1 MKSNKEEIFLGG
13 GNNLN
18 IKSSRLVTLYQTL
31 TLITSD
37 VGTVQLNV
45 KIEGDFD
52 TIPEQYQEVF
62 LNMMSTKYLNMVSF
76 GENPFSQCLPAP
88 KIKWWQF
95 WKPKI

>member
-18 IKSSRLVTLYQTL
+18 IKSSRLVNLYQTL

-37 VGTVQLNV
+37 VGTIQLNV

-52 TIPEQYQEVF
+52 TIPERYQEVF
-62 LNMMSTKYLNMVSF
+62 LNMMSAKYLDVVSF
-76 GENPFSQCLPAP
+76 GENPFSQCLPIP
-88 KIKWWQF
+88 KRKWWQL